1 MAIGEN
7 SLLMMLL
14 EFLSFAGRTIQK
26 NTPASAEAFREPDLS
41 YRNIRGWGVI
51 V

>member
-26 NTPASAEAFREPDLS
+26 IPQRALRHFANL
-41 YRNIRGWGVI
+41 I
-51 V
+51 